1 LTEKTKNQSPPYA
14 TFPSF
19 LNFIN
24 KLRDTQVPS
33 RIDPSVFGNASGS
46 VSYSIIAALK
56 SLGLIRA
63 DGVPEQEFIN
73 LVRADDTARKPLMMA
88 VLGKGYPT
96 LYRGD
101 IDIRTTT
108 AGQFDEHIREAYD
121 VKGSTVDK
129 VATFFIAAAKY
140 AELEISPHLAAR
152 KPTASS
158 AASAKSKRQRK
169 VGDSGGGSGDFAPP
183 PTPPANS
190 GMSDKALEYK
200 LVDLMKESGIGEAE
214 RSAIWTLI
222 QYLTT
227 RAKSPAS
234 PNTRTASPEPE
245 EAV

>member
-24 KLRDTQVPS
+24 KLRETQVPS

-63 DGVPEQEFIN
+63 DGTPEPRFIDF
-73 LVRADDTARKPLMMA
+73 VKADDEARKGIMESIIAL
-88 VLGKGYPT
+88 GYPT
-96 LYRGD
+96 LSQGS
-101 IDIRTTT
+101 INIRTTT

-140 AELEISPHLAAR
+140 AGMEISPHLAAR

-158 AASAKSKRQRK
+158 AASAKSRRQRK
-169 VGDSGGGSGDFAPP
+169 AGDIPPEPPLFSPP
-183 PTPPANS
+183 PPAPA
-190 GMSDKALEYK
+190 MSDKALEYK
-200 LVDLMKESGIGEAE
+200 LVDLMKEDDIEEAE

-222 QYLTT
+222 QYLTK
-227 RAKSPAS
+227 REKKAAPRVK
-234 PNTRTASPEPE
+234 TAPSGTE